1 MISTGDIHSFF
12 ITPTSMYEMMG
23 SSKVQQN
30 FTIFLSDDVPITS
43 VPFAIKHKRA
53 TLAAFLDISKIDQIC
68 TKRKLLFMDR
78 IVYCSDHSVQVIGEV
93 LPDVAIS
100 RSYFNERKQKR
111 SADGNVRKPQRK
123 ECDLSSQERSS
134 LSVTE
139 ETIKS
144 LQNELKRSNAL
155 CRQADELCH
164 KWTDQ
169 QKALKQQGVSFDMET
184 YIKHKSARVRRSR
197 LYQEASRV
205 RQQLKDE
212 RSKKYWM
219 LQPEV
224 NAGL

>member
-1 MISTGDIHSFF
+1 MYAYVSWEDSLWFISLLSITF
-12 ITPTSMYEMMG
+12 I
-23 SSKVQQN
+23 
-30 FTIFLSDDVPITS
+30 PITN
-43 VPFAIKHKRA
+43 VTLAIKHKQA

-68 TKRKLLFMDR
+68 TKRKLLFVDR
-78 IVYCSDHSVQVIGEV
+78 IAYCSDHSVQVIGEV
-93 LPDVAIS
+93 LPDVAIN

-111 SADGNVRKPQRK
+111 SKDGNVRKPQRK

-139 ETIKS
+139 EKIKS
-144 LQNELKRSNAL
+144 LKNELKRSNAL

-164 KWTDQ
+164 KWADQ
-169 QKALKQQGVSFDMET
+169 QKALKQQGISFDMET
-184 YIKHKSARVRRSR
+184 YVKHKSARVRRSR
-197 LYQEASRV
+197 LYQVASRV

-212 RSKKYWM
+212 LSKKYWM